1 MRTFSCFWVS
11 LIGFLSFVVFAL
23 FVVPKGNLI
32 FFSITK
38 PLRGNHKTGA
48 RDGFQRKRD
57 APHLA
62 KFTLI
67 RSTEFS
73 PPRTW
78 FVVELEISR
87 LNEIRWWYGGFV
99 WDFSDYAAEID
110 DFVSEKSISSL

>member
-1 MRTFSCFWVS
+1 LDFSDWIS
-11 LIGFLSFVVFAL
+11 LIRRIRVIRGAEGQSGLL
-23 FVVPKGNLI
+23 F
-32 FFSITK
+32 
-38 PLRGNHKTGA
+38 NHKTGA

-67 RSTEFS
+67 RSTEFL

-78 FVVELEISR
+78 IVVELEISR

-99 WDFSDYAAEID
+99 LDFSDYSVEID
-110 DFVSEKSISSL
+110 DFVSEKSISFL

>member
-1 MRTFSCFWVS
+1 MDFSDWIS
-11 LIGFLSFVVFAL
+11 LIRRIRVIRGAEGQSNIL
-23 FVVPKGNLI
+23 F
-32 FFSITK
+32 
-38 PLRGNHKTGA
+38 NHKTGA

-110 DFVSEKSISSL
+110 DFESEKSISSL

>member
-1 MRTFSCFWVS
+1 M
-11 LIGFLSFVVFAL
+11 
-23 FVVPKGNLI
+23 VPKANLI
-32 FFSITK
+32 LF
-38 PLRGNHKTGA
+38 NHKTGA

-57 APHLA
+57 ALHLA

>member
-1 MRTFSCFWVS
+1 MDFSDWIS
-11 LIGFLSFVVFAL
+11 LIRRIRVIRGVEGQSDTL
-23 FVVPKGNLI
+23 F
-32 FFSITK
+32 
-38 PLRGNHKTGA
+38 NHKTGA